1 MKQPT
6 HTIPSREEILGVF
19 RDAGT
24 SLDAATLARALKVKP
39 DAQEVLGRRLNAMQ
53 RDGQLTAGDDGVY
66 ALADSGGF
74 VAGRI
79 AAHRDGFGFVIPD
92 EPGADLFLNDKEMQK
107 VLHGDRVLAKVT
119 GTDRRGRPEGTIV
132 EVVERANSHIIGRL
146 LNEGGVWIVAPE
158 DQRMNQDVL
167 VAGGPGKAKAGQ
179 VVSVELIEQPAR
191 FQQPTGRIVEVLGEL
206 DDPGMEIEIAVR
218 KFGVPHVF
226 SPTALKQAN
235 KLPNEVH
242 DPDLVDRVDLR
253 DVPLVT
259 IDGEDAR
266 DFDDAVYCEP
276 VKLGG
281 ERGYRLLVAIA
292 DVSHY
297 VKPNDSLD
305 ADAIERSTSVY
316 FPRRVIPM
324 LPEKLS
330 NGLCSLNPAV
340 DRLTLVCDMVVTA
353 KGEVTAYQFYP
364 AVIHSAA
371 RLTYNQVAA
380 VLADPKGEEAQAR
393 PAIMPHLLNLNDAFH
408 ALLGARQERGA
419 IDFETTE
426 TYIVCNPMGKI
437 EKIIPRTRNDAHRLI
452 EECMLAANVCAADLL
467 IRHKHPGTFRI
478 HAVPTEEKLNQL
490 RTFLKQTGLNLGGG
504 SKPAASDYAAVMREI
519 KERPDAALLQTMLLR
534 SMQQAVYSPDNVGHF
549 GLAYEAYAHFTS
561 PIRRYP
567 DLLTHRAIKA
577 ILLGKRY
584 EPKGIDLGKLNTTV
598 SNATRKQAAKDK
610 LEGKVKN
617 EKDLTI
623 WDALGVHCSANERR
637 ADEASRDVE
646 NWLKCYFMQDKLGES
661 FTGTV
666 AGVTT
671 FGIFVQ
677 LDELYVEGLVH
688 VTGLGQDYFQYDE
701 ARHLLR
707 GERTGK
713 TFGLTDRVTVQVA
726 KVDLEA
732 RKIDLVLAEGEG
744 AVAAPAQDRQ
754 PSRADEGRGKGK
766 AANGRDAKPVQ
777 TGGNGGGN
785 ASRLN
790 FDELAET
797 KPSGK
802 SKRSRRARKEA
813 AELARQQ
820 ASEVRAPELQADTG
834 IETEVEAG
842 VGSASAEIVG
852 KSKNKRSR
860 SARRR
865 AAAERQAASA
875 QAANVQPAAVQPV
888 TAQPTNVQ
896 PARDAQVYK
905 VEAPQVQSQ
914 PEATP
919 QPAAKPARKAKA
931 KPVPAA
937 APVEAAAPAV
947 VPAPAAAPAPVEA
960 AAAAEAPAKPARKR
974 KAAAAP
980 APVEQAEAV
989 REPVAAAA
997 PQPVDTPV
1005 PAAPKRTRAAK
1016 AVKAVLETPAPAPQA
1031 ETVVEAAPV
1040 AAKRARRT
1048 KAADVVAQVAEASP
1062 SVAEAIAAVEA
1073 PAKPR
1078 RTRAVKAV
1086 AQAAPAVEPAA
1097 PPAPAAAPAAKRA
1110 AKTAVKPAAKTA
1122 AKPAAKPAAK
1132 TAAPAPSAAAKSSA
1146 KKTPAAEA
1154 GTASKTSKKRSKA

>member
-24 SLDAATLARALKVKP
+24 PLDAAALARALKVKP
-39 DAQEVLGRRLNAMQ
+39 AAQEVLGRRLNAME
-53 RDGQLTAGDDGVY
+53 RDGQIRADRDGVY
-66 ALADSGGF
+66 ALADQSGF
-74 VAGRI
+74 IAGRI
-79 AAHRDGFGFVIPD
+79 SAHRDGFGFVIPE
-92 EPGADLFLNDKEMQK
+92 EPGPDLFLNDKEMQK
-107 VLHGDRVLAKVT
+107 VLHGDRVQAKIV
-119 GTDRRGRPEGTIV
+119 GTDRRGRPEGMIV
-132 EVVERANSHIIGRL
+132 EVVERANTHVIGRL
-146 LNEGGVWIVAPE
+146 LNEGGVWIVSPE
-158 DQRMNQDVL
+158 DQRISQDIL
-167 VAGGPGKAKAGQ
+167 VAGSPGKARAGQ

-226 SPTALKQAN
+226 SAAALKQAN
-235 KLPNEVH
+235 KLPNEVV
-242 DPDLVDRVDLR
+242 DADLSNRVDLR

-276 VKLGG
+276 VKIGRTKG
-281 ERGYRLLVAIA
+281 FRLLVAIA

-297 VKPNDSLD
+297 VKPNDGLD
-305 ADAIERSTSVY
+305 GDAIERSTSVY

-340 DRLTLVCDMVVTA
+340 DRLCLVCDMVVTS

-364 AVIHSAA
+364 AVMHSAA
-371 RLTYNQVAA
+371 RLTYNQVAE
-380 VLADPKGEEAQAR
+380 VLADPQGEEAARR
-393 PAIMPHLLNLNDAFH
+393 PAIVPHLLNLNAVFH

-426 TYIVCNPMGKI
+426 TYIVCNAMGKI

-504 SKPAASDYAAVMREI
+504 TKPTASDYAALMREI

-577 ILLGKRY
+577 ILQGKRY
-584 EPKGIDLGKLNTTV
+584 EPKGIDLSKLNTTV
-598 SNATRKQAAKDK
+598 SNAARKQAAKDK
-610 LEGKVKN
+610 AEGKAKI

-646 NWLKCYFMQDKLGES
+646 AWLKCFYMQDKLGEA

-677 LDELYVEGLVH
+677 LDELFVEGLVH
-688 VTGLGQDYFQYDE
+688 VTELGQDYFQYDE
-701 ARHLLR
+701 ARHQLR

-713 TFGLTDRVTVQVA
+713 SFGLTDRVVVQVA
-726 KVDLEA
+726 KVDLES
-732 RKIDLVLAEGEG
+732 RKIDLVLADESRLGE
-744 AVAAPAQDRQ
+744 APEQAPAQARQ
-754 PSRADEGRGKGK
+754 PARGNEGKGK
-766 AANGRDAKPVQ
+766 GRQERGDRPAAANGGAARAEFAPAPEAKP
-777 TGGNGGGN
+777 
-785 ASRLN
+785 A
-790 FDELAET
+790 
-797 KPSGK
+797 GK

-820 ASEVRAPELQADTG
+820 ANGGRTEARDNQARDN
-834 IETEVEAG
+834 EAG
-842 VGSASAEIVG
+842 TVSAEGGG
-852 KSKNKRSR
+852 KSKRSR
-860 SARRR
+860 SARRK
-865 AAAERQAASA
+865 AAAELARQAANGQGDQGV
-875 QAANVQPAAVQPV
+875 QALEVDAVDAVQV
-888 TAQPTNVQ
+888 
-896 PARDAQVYK
+896 
-905 VEAPQVQSQ
+905 VEAPQAPALPQASEGAPVQRQ
-914 PEATP
+914 P
-919 QPAAKPARKAKA
+919 QPDQDI
-931 KPVPAA
+931 VD
-937 APVEAAAPAV
+937 EAAAPAK
-947 VPAPAAAPAPVEA
+947 PAKPSRKRKVAV
-960 AAAAEAPAKPARKR
+960 AEAPEAQPEAVREAAPE
-974 KAAAAP
+974 AAAAP
-980 APVEQAEAV
+980 AAQPAQA
-989 REPVAAAA
+989 PAA
-997 PQPVDTPV
+997 P
-1005 PAAPKRTRAAK
+1005 APKRTRAAK
-1016 AVKAVLETPAPAPQA
+1016 AAKAAKPVPETPSQAPQA
-1031 ETVVEAAPV
+1031 EAAVEAKVEAAPV
-1040 AAKRARRT
+1040 AAKRVRRS
-1048 KAADVVAQVAEASP
+1048 KAAEPAAVTAPEP
-1062 SVAEAIAAVEA
+1062 AEAIAAAVDT
-1073 PAKPR
+1073 PAKPK
-1078 RTRAVKAV
+1078 RT
-1086 AQAAPAVEPAA
+1086 
-1097 PPAPAAAPAAKRA
+1097 RA
-1110 AKTAVKPAAKTA
+1110 AKTAAVAEPE
-1122 AKPAAKPAAK
+1122 
-1132 TAAPAPSAAAKSSA
+1132 SVAAKSSA
-1146 KKTPAAEA
+1146 RKKPAVKADS
-1154 GTASKTSKKRSKA
+1154 TTSKTSSRKRSKE